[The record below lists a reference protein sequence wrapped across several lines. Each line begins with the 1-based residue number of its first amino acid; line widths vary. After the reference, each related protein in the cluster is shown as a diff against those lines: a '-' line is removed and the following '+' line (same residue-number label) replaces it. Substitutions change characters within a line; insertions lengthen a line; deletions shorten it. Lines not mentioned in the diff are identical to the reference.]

1 MRLQSQNGMVGRSAS
16 FNGKP
21 THPSTHPVYRGV
33 LTRSVKL
40 VERGQP
46 VPLSGMY
53 NVYNQRVARP

>member
-1 MRLQSQNGMVGRSAS
+1 MVGRSAS

-40 VERGQP
+40 VERGKP
-46 VPLSGMY
+46 VPLSGLY
-53 NVYNQRVARP
+53 NMYNQRVARL